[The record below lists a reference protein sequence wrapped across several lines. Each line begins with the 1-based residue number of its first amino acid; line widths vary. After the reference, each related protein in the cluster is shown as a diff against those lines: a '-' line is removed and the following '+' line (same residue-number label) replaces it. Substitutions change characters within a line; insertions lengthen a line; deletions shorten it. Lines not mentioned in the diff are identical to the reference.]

1 MKLPQD
7 PFMLLSVVNMKL
19 RDDYPSLSDF
29 CLGEG
34 VDEATISDTL
44 RNAGFEYNPDLNQFR

>member
-1 MKLPQD
+1 
-7 PFMLLSVVNMKL
+7 MLLSVVNMKL

-44 RNAGFEYNPDLNQFR
+44 RNAGFEYNPDLNQFK